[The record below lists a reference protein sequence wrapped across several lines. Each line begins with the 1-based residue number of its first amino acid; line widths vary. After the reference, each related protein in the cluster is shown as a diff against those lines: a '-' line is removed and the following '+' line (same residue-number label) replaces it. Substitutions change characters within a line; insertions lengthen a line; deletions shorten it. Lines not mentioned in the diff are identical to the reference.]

1 MSVSDPGPQAQPH
14 SPIPVRPRPT
24 RWRRRRRLVA
34 IVVGVVL
41 VPIGFSYVQA
51 MMRPSSLPVGIRS
64 VEWLRASGFAWLVN
78 DVERLYYTRTAPKK
92 GGPPLATLPSVGGI
106 SSAAPKAPRAQRR
119 AQHDTPAAGTFLP
132 APIRAVIRPRLSG
145 EGVWHLTTE
154 GTSGP
159 PALLETTF
167 RPDPSYPRFVA
178 YVAWISH
185 ARTEIALNPG
195 RYEPP
200 SGKPRGAMQ
209 VPFDQRWRL
218 LATFNSGFT
227 WRDGHGGFVATGRTY
242 EPLRSGLATLVSYRD
257 GHVNIVS
264 WNGGPRPGFAVVHA
278 RQNLPLIVDRGRL
291 TAHLS
296 SGPEWGATLGNAIR
310 VWRSGIGID
319 RHGNLVYAAAD
330 YQTVTSLAEIL
341 VRAGSVRA
349 MELDINAEWPTFI
362 SYGRGGSRD
371 PIKLVPNSQQS
382 PNRYLV
388 SDDRDFFTV
397 YRRLGRAS
405 RGSGSR

>member
-1 MSVSDPGPQAQPH
+1 M
-14 SPIPVRPRPT
+14 
-24 RWRRRRRLVA
+24 
-34 IVVGVVL
+34 VVVVL
-41 VPIGFSYVQA
+41 VPIGFSYVRA
-51 MMRPSSLPVGIRS
+51 MMRPSSVPLGIRS

-92 GGPPLATLPSVGGI
+92 GGPPLATLPSVGG
-106 SSAAPKAPRAQRR
+106 SSATAPRAPRPYR
-119 AQHDTPAAGTFLP
+119 AVRHKQSAAQGFLP
-132 APIRAVIRPRLSG
+132 SPIRAVLRPRLVG
-145 EGVWHLTTE
+145 EGVWHIATQRA
-154 GTSGP
+154 SGP

-178 YVAWISH
+178 YVAWINH
-185 ARTEIALNPG
+185 TRTELALTPG

-200 SGKPRGAMQ
+200 SGSLRGAMQ

-227 WRDGHGGFVATGRTY
+227 WRDGHGGFVANGRTY
-242 EPLRSGLATLVSYRD
+242 EPLRSGLATLIAYRD

-264 WNGGPRPGFAVVHA
+264 WNGGSTPGFSVIHA

-341 VRAGSVRA
+341 VRAGAVRA

-388 SDDRDFFTV
+388 PDDRDFFTV

-405 RGSGSR
+405 LGSGSK